1 MDKLKRRGIL
11 FVLSSPSGAGKT
23 SIARYILDQDKNIK
37 LSVSLTTRK
46 KRKNEKAGI
55 DYDFISKDV
64 FETKIKNNFFLEWAT
79 VFGNYYGT
87 SREKVKKTL
96 QDGND
101 VLFDIDWQGTQQLS
115 DNKDFDLVTIFI
127 LPPSKAVLEKRLN
140 NRAQDSKIE
149 VIKRMSQAS
158 DEISHYMEYNY
169 IVINNN
175 LEDASNQVLSILKA
189 ERLKRKRLINLN
201 EFITFLRY
209 KNIS

>member
-64 FETKIKNNFFLEWAT
+64 FETKIKNNYFLEWAT

-87 SREKVKKTL
+87 SREKVQKTL
-96 QDGND
+96 QDGKD

-115 DNKDFDLVTIFI
+115 DNKGFDLVTIFI
-127 LPPSKAVLEKRLN
+127 LPPSKTVLEKRLN

-175 LEDASNQVLSILKA
+175 LEEASNQVLSILKA

-201 EFITFLRY
+201 EFITFLR
-209 KNIS
+209 S

>member
-23 SIARYILDQDKNIK
+23 SIARYILDKDKNIK

-87 SREKVKKTL
+87 SREKVQKTL

-101 VLFDIDWQGTQQLS
+101 VLFDIDWQGTQQLT

-127 LPPSKAVLEKRLN
+127 LPPSKTVLEKRLN

-175 LEDASNQVLSILKA
+175 LEEASNQVLSILKA

-201 EFITFLRY
+201 EFITFLR
-209 KNIS
+209 S

>member
-1 MDKLKRRGIL
+1 MHKLKRRGIL

-23 SIARYILDQDKNIK
+23 SIARYILDKDKNIK

-87 SREKVKKTL
+87 SREKVQKTL
-96 QDGND
+96 QKGND

-127 LPPSKAVLEKRLN
+127 LPPSKTVLEKRLN

-201 EFITFLRY
+201 EFITFLR
-209 KNIS
+209 S

>member
-1 MDKLKRRGIL
+1 MDKLNRRGIL

-23 SIARYILDQDKNIK
+23 SIARYILDKDKNIK

-64 FETKIKNNFFLEWAT
+64 FETKIKNNYFLEWAT

-87 SREKVKKTL
+87 SREKVQKKL
-96 QDGND
+96 QEGND

-115 DNKDFDLVTIFI
+115 DNKGFELVTIFI
-127 LPPSKAVLEKRLN
+127 LPPSKTVLEKRLN

-201 EFITFLRY
+201 EFITFLR
-209 KNIS
+209 S

>member
-1 MDKLKRRGIL
+1 MDKLNRRGIL

-23 SIARYILDQDKNIK
+23 SIARYILDKDKNIK

-87 SREKVKKTL
+87 SREKVQKTL

-115 DNKDFDLVTIFI
+115 DNKEFDLVTIFI
-127 LPPSKAVLEKRLN
+127 LPPSKTVLEKRLN

-201 EFITFLRY
+201 EFITFLR
-209 KNIS
+209 S

>member
-23 SIARYILDQDKNIK
+23 SIARYILDKDNNIK

-46 KRKNEKAGI
+46 KRKNEKAGV
-55 DYDFISKDV
+55 DYDYISKDL
-64 FETKIKNNFFLEWAT
+64 FEEKIKNNFFLEWAT

-87 SREKVKKTL
+87 SREKVQKTL
-96 QDGND
+96 QEGND

-127 LPPSKAVLEKRLN
+127 LPPSKTVLEKRLN

-189 ERLKRKRLINLN
+189 ERLKRKRLVNLN
-201 EFITFLRY
+201 EFITFLR
-209 KNIS
+209 S

>member
-23 SIARYILDQDKNIK
+23 SIARYILDKDKNIK

-87 SREKVKKTL
+87 SREKVQKTL
-96 QDGND
+96 QEGND

-127 LPPSKAVLEKRLN
+127 LPPSKTVLEKRLN

-175 LEDASNQVLSILKA
+175 LEEASNQVLSILKA

-201 EFITFLRY
+201 EFITFLR
-209 KNIS
+209 S

>member
-1 MDKLKRRGIL
+1 MHKLKRRGIL

-23 SIARYILDQDKNIK
+23 SIARYILDKDKNIK

-55 DYDFISKDV
+55 DYDFISKDL

-87 SREKVKKTL
+87 SREKVQKTL
-96 QDGND
+96 QEGND

-127 LPPSKAVLEKRLN
+127 LPPSKTVLEKRLN

-201 EFITFLRY
+201 EFVTFLR
-209 KNIS
+209 S

>member
-23 SIARYILDQDKNIK
+23 SIARYILDKDKNIK

-87 SREKVKKTL
+87 SREKVQKTL
-96 QDGND
+96 QEGND

-127 LPPSKAVLEKRLN
+127 LPPSKIVLEKRLN

-201 EFITFLRY
+201 EFITFLR
-209 KNIS
+209 S

>member
-23 SIARYILDQDKNIK
+23 SIARYILDKDKNIK

-55 DYDFISKDV
+55 DYDFISKDE
-64 FETKIKNNFFLEWAT
+64 FEKKIKNNFFLEWAS

-87 SREKVKKTL
+87 SHEKVQKTL
-96 QDGND
+96 QEGND

-115 DNKDFDLVTIFI
+115 DNKEFDLVTIFI
-127 LPPSKAVLEKRLN
+127 LPPSKTVLEKRLN

-175 LEDASNQVLSILKA
+175 LEESSNQVLSIIKA

-201 EFITFLRY
+201 EFITFLR
-209 KNIS
+209 S

>member
-1 MDKLKRRGIL
+1 MDKLNRRGIL

-23 SIARYILDQDKNIK
+23 SIARYILDKDKNIK

-64 FETKIKNNFFLEWAT
+64 FEKKIKNNFFLEWAT

-87 SREKVKKTL
+87 SREKVQKTL
-96 QDGND
+96 QEGND

-127 LPPSKAVLEKRLN
+127 LPPSKTVLEKRLN

-175 LEDASNQVLSILKA
+175 LEQSSNQVLSILKA

-201 EFITFLRY
+201 EFITFLR
-209 KNIS
+209 S

>member
-23 SIARYILDQDKNIK
+23 SIARYILDKDKNIK

-46 KRKNEKAGI
+46 KRKNERAGI

-87 SREKVKKTL
+87 SREKVQKTL

-127 LPPSKAVLEKRLN
+127 LPPSKTALEKRLN

-201 EFITFLRY
+201 EFITFLR
-209 KNIS
+209 S

>member
-23 SIARYILDQDKNIK
+23 SIARYILDKEKNIK

-55 DYDFISKDV
+55 DYDFISKDI

-87 SREKVKKTL
+87 SREKVQKTL
-96 QDGND
+96 QEGND

-127 LPPSKAVLEKRLN
+127 LPPSKTALEKRLN

-201 EFITFLRY
+201 EFITFLR
-209 KNIS
+209 S

>member
-23 SIARYILDQDKNIK
+23 SIARYILDKDENIK

-87 SREKVKKTL
+87 SREKVQKTL
-96 QDGND
+96 QEGND

-127 LPPSKAVLEKRLN
+127 LPPSKIVLQKRLN

-201 EFITFLRY
+201 EFITFLR
-209 KNIS
+209 S

>member
-1 MDKLKRRGIL
+1 MDELKRRGIL

-23 SIARYILDQDKNIK
+23 SIARYILDKDKNIK

-87 SREKVKKTL
+87 SREKVQKTL
-96 QDGND
+96 QEGND

-115 DNKDFDLVTIFI
+115 DNKDFDLVTILI
-127 LPPSKAVLEKRLN
+127 LPPSKTVLEKRLN
-140 NRAQDSKIE
+140 NRAQDS
-149 VIKRMSQAS
+149 
-158 DEISHYMEYNY
+158 
-169 IVINNN
+169 
-175 LEDASNQVLSILKA
+175 
-189 ERLKRKRLINLN
+189 
-201 EFITFLRY
+201 
-209 KNIS
+209 

>member
-23 SIARYILDQDKNIK
+23 SIARYILDKEKNIK

-64 FETKIKNNFFLEWAT
+64 FETKIKNNFFLEWAA

-87 SREKVKKTL
+87 SREKVQKTL
-96 QDGND
+96 QEGND

-115 DNKDFDLVTIFI
+115 DNKEFELVTIFI
-127 LPPSKAVLEKRLN
+127 LPPSKTVLEKRLK
-140 NRAQDSKIE
+140 NRAQDSEIE
-149 VIKRMSQAS
+149 VKKRMSQAS

-189 ERLKRKRLINLN
+189 ERLKRRRLVNLN
-201 EFITFLRY
+201 EFITFLR
-209 KNIS
+209 S

>member
-23 SIARYILDQDKNIK
+23 SIARYILDKEKNIK

-64 FETKIKNNFFLEWAT
+64 FETKIKNNFFLEWAA

-87 SREKVKKTL
+87 SREKVQKTL
-96 QDGND
+96 QKGND

-127 LPPSKAVLEKRLN
+127 LPPSKTALEKRLN

-201 EFITFLRY
+201 EFITFLR
-209 KNIS
+209 S

>member
-23 SIARYILDQDKNIK
+23 SIARYILDKDKNIK

-46 KRKNEKAGI
+46 KRKNEIAGI

-87 SREKVKKTL
+87 SREKVQKTL
-96 QDGND
+96 QEGND

-127 LPPSKAVLEKRLN
+127 LPPSKTVLEKRLN

-175 LEDASNQVLSILKA
+175 LEESSNQVLSILKA

-201 EFITFLRY
+201 EFVTFLR
-209 KNIS
+209 K

>member
-23 SIARYILDQDKNIK
+23 SIARYILDKDNNIK

-46 KRKNEKAGI
+46 KRKNEIGGV
-55 DYDFISKDV
+55 DYDYISKDV
-64 FETKIKNNFFLEWAT
+64 FEEKIKKNFFLEWAK

-87 SREKVKKTL
+87 SREKVQKTL
-96 QDGND
+96 QEGND

-115 DNKDFDLVTIFI
+115 DNKEFELVTIFI
-127 LPPSKAVLEKRLN
+127 LPPSKTVLEKRLK
-140 NRAQDSKIE
+140 NRAQDSEIE
-149 VIKRMSQAS
+149 VKKRMSQAS

-189 ERLKRKRLINLN
+189 ERIKRKRLVNLN
-201 EFITFLRY
+201 EFITFLR
-209 KNIS
+209 S

>member
-23 SIARYILDQDKNIK
+23 SIARYILDKDKNIK

-55 DYDFISKDV
+55 DYDFISKDL

-87 SREKVKKTL
+87 SREKVQKTL
-96 QDGND
+96 QEGND

-127 LPPSKAVLEKRLN
+127 LPPSKTVLEKRLN

-175 LEDASNQVLSILKA
+175 LEEASNQVLSILKA

-201 EFITFLRY
+201 EFITFLR
-209 KNIS
+209 S

>member
-23 SIARYILDQDKNIK
+23 SIARYILDKDKNIK

-55 DYDFISKDV
+55 DYDFISKDL

-87 SREKVKKTL
+87 SREKVQKTL
-96 QDGND
+96 QKGND

-127 LPPSKAVLEKRLN
+127 LPPSKTVLEIRLN
-140 NRAQDSKIE
+140 SRAQDSKIE

-201 EFITFLRY
+201 EFITFLR
-209 KNIS
+209 S

>member
-23 SIARYILDQDKNIK
+23 SIARYILDKDKNIK

-87 SREKVKKTL
+87 SREKVQKTL
-96 QDGND
+96 QEGND

-115 DNKDFDLVTIFI
+115 DNKEFDLVTIFI
-127 LPPSKAVLEKRLN
+127 LPPSKTVLEKRLN

-201 EFITFLRY
+201 EFITFLR
-209 KNIS
+209 S